1 MDRTRVVDSIEDY
14 GDARSN
20 YSNPM
25 TWHHI
30 PSEILVMIM
39 KKLPKSE
46 RAAMSRV
53 CQSWREVIHSEAS
66 RILKSIVQA
75 NLVEDCQ
82 LASLGFDISDQRH
95 DVNACSCIDMVYSK
109 TPFSL
114 STFQGKGI
122 KVSS

>member
-1 MDRTRVVDSIEDY
+1 MASPHGEALKDDDKGCTTCSKPF
-14 GDARSN
+14 S
-20 YSNPM
+20 
-25 TWHHI
+25 WHQI
-30 PSEILVMIM
+30 PSELLVMIM
-39 KKLPKSE
+39 NKLPLSG

-53 CQSWREVIHSEAS
+53 CQTWRTVIHSEAS